1 MSEIAR
7 LRFDELPVSEDIKK
21 AVLDM
26 GFETAS
32 PIQSEAIPYL
42 LEGRDV
48 IGQAQTGTGKTA
60 AFGIPMIEKVIAFD
74 KYVQGLVLCPTRE
87 LAVQVTEEIKKLA
100 KYKKGVY
107 VTTVYGGDSIDRQI
121 KSLKAGANIVVGT
134 PGRVID
140 LIERR
145 ALKLEKVQM
154 AVLDEAD
161 EMLDM
166 GFRDDIESILQ
177 ETNEDRQTVLF
188 SATMSKQ
195 IMALTSRYQN
205 DPKLVKV
212 VKNEITNA
220 NIEQLY
226 FDVKGKAKMEVMT
239 RLMDFYNVKLAL
251 IFCNQK
257 KRVDEVVEELILR
270 GYAAEGLH
278 GDLRQT
284 QRTNVMAKF
293 RSGAT
298 TILVATDVA
307 ARGIDVNDIDAVFN
321 YDIPLDEE
329 YYVHRIGRTGR
340 AGKSGKAYTFVV
352 GAERNRLRDIMNFTK
367 VKIDK
372 GVIPSFSDVVGV
384 KKGMFIERV
393 QNAIQEDD
401 LALFGDVYGS
411 LTHAGFSNEQ
421 IVAALVKM
429 TMGVAKNEF
438 ADENLEGDAR
448 GDRYGSRD
456 SGGRNDRFGSRDGGR
471 GNGSNGDRFGSRDGR
486 DSGSSRFGSRDGG
499 SRDGARSYGSND
511 SRAGSRD
518 GARSFDRNDSRPPR
532 VGGDRP
538 RTGEDRGP
546 RTDKS
551 GKPYRQDDNMV
562 RMFVNIGFDE
572 KISPANIVGAFA
584 GESGI
589 PGNTLGQINI
599 FDKYTFVDVPKEYAT
614 TVLNRMDGASIK
626 GKKVNVEVAKPV

>member
-32 PIQSEAIPYL
+32 PIQSEAIPFL

-293 RSGAT
+293 RSGVT

-448 GDRYGSRD
+448 GGDRYGSRD
-456 SGGRNDRFGSRDGGR
+456 GRSNDRFPSRDGGR

-486 DSGSSRFGSRDGG
+486 DSGTSRFGSRDGG
-499 SRDGARSYGSND
+499 SRDGGGRFDRND
-511 SRAGSRD
+511 SRPP
-518 GARSFDRNDSRPPR
+518 ARSFDRNDSRPPR
-532 VGGDRP
+532 TGGDRP

-546 RTDKS
+546 RTDKT

-614 TVLNRMDGASIK
+614 TVLNSMDGASIK
-626 GKKVNVEVAKPV
+626 GKKVNVEIAKPA

>member
-1 MSEIAR
+1 MSEITR
-7 LRFDELPVSEDIKK
+7 LRFDELSVSEDIKN
-21 AVLDM
+21 AVKDM

-60 AFGIPMIEKVIAFD
+60 AFGIPMIDKVIAFD

-87 LAVQVTEEIKKLA
+87 LAVQVTEEIKKLS
-100 KYKKGVY
+100 KYKKGVW
-107 VTTVYGGDSIDRQI
+107 VTTVFGGDSIERQI

-145 ALKLEKVQM
+145 ALKLENVKM

-166 GFRDDIESILQ
+166 GFREDIESILQ
-177 ETNEDRQTVLF
+177 ETNEDRQTVFF
-188 SATMSKQ
+188 SATMSKP
-195 IMALTSRYQN
+195 IMALTTRYQN
-205 DPKLVKV
+205 NPKLVKV

-226 FDVKGKAKMEVMT
+226 FDVKGKAKLEVMT
-239 RLMDFYNVKLAL
+239 RLMDLHAVKLAL
-251 IFCNQK
+251 VFCNQK
-257 KRVDEVVEELILR
+257 KKVDEVVEELVLR

-278 GDLRQT
+278 GDLRQA

-293 RSGAT
+293 RSGVV

-307 ARGIDVNDIDAVFN
+307 ARGIDVSDVDAVFN

-340 AGKSGKAYTFVV
+340 AGKSGKAFTLVV
-352 GAERNRLRDIMNFTK
+352 GSERNRLRDIMNYTK

-384 KKGMFIERV
+384 KKGMFIERL
-393 QNAIQEDD
+393 QNTIQAGD
-401 LALFGDVYGS
+401 LELFGDVYAS
-411 LTHAGFSNEQ
+411 LEHSGFTAEQ
-421 IVAALVKM
+421 IIAALVKM
-429 TMGVAKNEF
+429 NMGVAKNEF
-438 ADENLEGDAR
+438 ADENLDGEADRNAR
-448 GDRYGSRD
+448 
-456 SGGRNDRFGSRDGGR
+456 RNDRGTERFGSRDAGR
-471 GNGSNGDRFGSRDGR
+471 GGNRE
-486 DSGSSRFGSRDGG
+486 SGNRFGSRDGG
-499 SRDGARSYGSND
+499 SSSRFDRGNSRDDRPSGGRSND
-511 SRAGSRD
+511 RQP
-518 GARSFDRNDSRPPR
+518 RSF
-532 VGGDRP
+532 
-538 RTGEDRGP
+538 EDRGP
-546 RTDKS
+546 RTDKA
-551 GKPYRQDDNMV
+551 GKPYRQDANMV

-599 FDKYTFVDVPKEYAT
+599 FDKYSFVDVPKEYAT
-614 TVLNRMDGASIK
+614 TVLNRMEGASIK
-626 GKKVNVEVAKPV
+626 GKRVNVEIAKPSN

>member
-32 PIQSEAIPYL
+32 PIQSEAIPFL

-448 GDRYGSRD
+448 GGDRYGSRD
-456 SGGRNDRFGSRDGGR
+456 SGRNDRFGSRDGGR

-499 SRDGARSYGSND
+499 SRDGGRSYGNND
-511 SRAGSRD
+511 SRPP
-518 GARSFDRNDSRPPR
+518 ARSFDRNDSRPPR

-546 RTDKS
+546 RTDKA

>member
-7 LRFDELPVSEDIKK
+7 LRFDELPVSEEIKK
-21 AVLDM
+21 AVADM

-32 PIQSEAIPYL
+32 PIQSEAIPSL

-60 AFGIPMIEKVIAFD
+60 AFGIPMVDKIIAFD

-100 KYKKGVY
+100 KYKKGVW
-107 VTTVYGGDSIDRQI
+107 VTTVYGGDSIERQI

-145 ALKLEKVQM
+145 ALKLENVKM

-177 ETNEDRQTVLF
+177 ETNGDKQTVFF
-188 SATMSKQ
+188 SATMSKP
-195 IMALTSRYQN
+195 IMALTTRYQN
-205 DPKLVKV
+205 NPVLVKV
-212 VKNEITNA
+212 VKNEITNV

-239 RLMDFYNVKLAL
+239 RLMDLHGTKLCL
-251 IFCNQK
+251 VFCNQK
-257 KRVDEVVEELILR
+257 KKVDEVVEELLLR

-278 GDLRQT
+278 GDLRQA
-284 QRTNVMAKF
+284 QRNNVMSKF
-293 RSGAT
+293 RSGLVSV
-298 TILVATDVA
+298 LVATDVA
-307 ARGIDVNDIDAVFN
+307 ARGIDVNDIEAVFN

-340 AGKSGKAYTFVV
+340 AGKLGKAFTLVV
-352 GAERNRLRDIMNFTK
+352 GAERNRLREIMNYTK
-367 VKIDK
+367 VKIEK
-372 GVIPSFSDVVGV
+372 GVIPTFSDVVGV
-384 KKGMFIERV
+384 KKGMFIDRV
-393 QNAIQEDD
+393 KATVEDGG
-401 LALFGDVYGS
+401 LELFNDVYAN
-411 LTHAGFSNEQ
+411 LQHAGLTTEQ
-421 IVAALVKM
+421 IIAGLVKM
-429 TMGVAKNEF
+429 NMGVVKSEF
-438 ADENLEGDAR
+438 ADESLEGDS
-448 GDRYGSRD
+448 DRNR
-456 SGGRNDRFGSRDGGR
+456 GRNDRFESRP
-471 GNGSNGDRFGSRDGR
+471 SGDRFGRGDSRDSRGGGR
-486 DSGSSRFGSRDGG
+486 
-499 SRDGARSYGSND
+499 
-511 SRAGSRD
+511 
-518 GARSFDRNDSRPPR
+518 FDRNDSRGGSGDRFNRDSRGGDSRGGNDRGGRFERDARPR
-532 VGGDRP
+532 TNSSSDRP
-538 RTGEDRGP
+538 RFEDRGP
-546 RTDKS
+546 RSDKA
-551 GKPYRQDDNMV
+551 GKPYRQDANMV

-584 GESGI
+584 GETGI

-599 FDKYTFVDVPKEYAT
+599 FDKYTFVDVPKEYAS
-614 TVLNRMDGASIK
+614 TVLNRMEGAAIK
-626 GKKVNVEVAKPV
+626 GKRVNVEIAKPV